1 MSSFKSIKPLLPLLA
16 IVVVAVIAA
25 LVGYARPIEHYVDVP
40 AIKTK
45 PKASPPSTSTT
56 SK

>member
-25 LVGYARPIEHYVDVP
+25 LVGYARPIEHYVNLTTD
-40 AIKTK
+40 KTK
-45 PKASPPSTSTT
+45 TVLSNTIAPTS
-56 SK
+56 